1 MSYGTQTQKETIT
14 AIGKSGT
21 KYEFQV
27 FPWGTS
33 FNAVAAVYLVLKKQ
47 AGKYPVLYVGETE
60 DLKERFE
67 NHHKQ
72 GCFDRNG
79 KTHVGVLQEGIGTR
93 RLRIEA
99 DLVANYNPP
108 VTGN

>member
-1 MSYGTQTQKETIT
+1 MSYGTQMQKETIT
-14 AIGKSGT
+14 ATGESGT
-21 KYEFQV
+21 QYEFQI

-33 FNAVAAVYLVLKKQ
+33 FNRVAAVYLVLKKQ
-47 AGKYPVLYVGETE
+47 PNQYTVLYVGETE

-79 KTHVGVLQEGIGTR
+79 KTHIGVLQEGIGTR

-99 DLVANYNPP
+99 DLVANYNP
-108 VTGN
+108 TCNG